1 MSSKNKGAFDPAT
14 VHATLELLA
23 EHYPRCFVL
32 HQIKRG
38 PLKIGIR
45 DDLLQAFAGA
55 ISASELS
62 AALRIYT
69 SNRVYRER
77 LIAGAPR
84 FDLNGEVAGYV
95 TPEEAAQVPPPKR
108 REAKDAP
115 RKPSNSPAT
124 SVKAVP
130 LRLSLSGLRE
140 AAKLRRESPLSGRPA
155 TKAAS

>member
-1 MSSKNKGAFDPAT
+1 MCSKNKGAFDPAT
-14 VHATLELLA
+14 VHATLELFA

-32 HQIKRG
+32 HQIKRR

-45 DDLLQAFAGA
+45 DDLLQAFDGA
-55 ISASELS
+55 ISASELI
-62 AALRIYT
+62 AALRIYC
-69 SNRVYRER
+69 SNAVYRER

-108 REAKDAP
+108 REAKAP
-115 RKPSNSPAT
+115 LRKTPALPAKPS
-124 SVKAVP
+124 P

-140 AAKLRRESPLSGRPA
+140 AAKLRRERTLSGRPA